1 MDYNLKFSINERIHT
16 FDVQSKSFNY
26 GKVNNT
32 FEYSLFTDSE
42 LLTNGYIIR
51 AIPQDWHNNIS
62 NSITNFLCDKII
74 KHTGKYPDLFTLD
87 SYHKYVDDTVHKK
100 IVEEFRAGFFGV
112 GGIPLSKLG
121 IPYSDLDC
129 FINEQ
134 IGGKELSC
142 HYKRYGIS
150 LKNFWIRIVRPN
162 TNDNNPPHKDVHVK
176 RINKNINIYLPLA
189 GSDMNSSLP
198 VIPAS
203 HLESDSEY
211 IISGSPCYVNGRK
224 FTVPAIVHR
233 RRGLDM
239 ITPNPSL
246 GEVMIFTPHL
256 IHGGGVN
263 YNQDTTRVS
272 LEMRFFK

>member
-1 MDYNLKFSINERIHT
+1 MDYNLKFSINERVHT
-16 FDVQSKSFNY
+16 FDVQSKSFKY

-32 FEYSLFTDSE
+32 FECDLFTDNE
-42 LLTNGYIIR
+42 LLANGYIIR
-51 AIPQDWHNNIS
+51 SIPQNWYRDIS
-62 NSITNFLCDKII
+62 ASVTHLLCDEII
-74 KHTGKYPDLFTLD
+74 KHTGNHPDLFTLD
-87 SYHKYVDDTVHKK
+87 TYHRYVDDAVHKK
-100 IVEEFRAGFFGV
+100 IVKGFRAGLFGV
-112 GGIPLSKLG
+112 SGIPLSKLG
-121 IPYSDLDC
+121 IPYSDLDS

-134 IGGKELSC
+134 IGGDKLSC

-176 RINKNINIYLPLA
+176 RLNRNINIYLPLA

-211 IISGSPCYVNGRK
+211 IISGSPCYVNGRR

-239 ITPNPSL
+239 ITPNPQQ
-246 GEVMIFTPHL
+246 GEVMLFTPHL

-263 YNQDTTRVS
+263 YNQNTTRVS